1 MLNKNTRAKKI
12 IQLLKK
18 EYPEAKCALR
28 HKNPLELLIATI
40 LSAQCTDER
49 VNIVTEKL
57 FKKYKKAEDYARVSQ
72 KELEEDIHSTGFYR
86 NKAKNIR
93 ACTKDIVEK
102 HKNKVPNTMEE
113 LVSLSGVGRKTANVI
128 LGNAY
133 ETPGLVVDTH
143 VKRLSNRMG
152 LTKQKDPVK
161 IEFDLHKVIP
171 QKDWTMYSHLLI
183 WHGRKVCTAR
193 KAKCDECCINK
204 HCPKII

>member
-1 MLNKNTRAKKI
+1 MRAKKI
-12 IQLLKK
+12 ISLLKK
-18 EYPEAKCALR
+18 EYPEAKCALG
-28 HKNPLELLIATI
+28 HQNPLELLIATI

-57 FKKYKKAEDYARVSQ
+57 FKKYKKAEDYARASQ
-72 KELEEDIHSTGFYR
+72 KELEKDIHSTGFYR

-93 ACTKDIVEK
+93 ACTKDIVGK
-102 HKNKVPNTMEE
+102 HKNKVPKTMEE
-113 LVSLSGVGRKTANVI
+113 LVKLAGVGRKTANVI
-128 LGNAY
+128 LGNIY

-161 IEFDLHKVIP
+161 IEFDLHTVIP
-171 QKDWTMYSHLLI
+171 QKEWTIYSHLLI

-193 KAKCDECCINK
+193 RAKCDECSINK
-204 HCPKII
+204 YCPKII